1 MSLATVVMV
10 VVQGASVFA
19 FNWNQHANI
28 NQHNTAWVKNFADYI
43 MLTSVAMV
51 QVRTGFGLNQ
61 TIFLTRP
68 DQTNIN
74 QSKKSQ
80 SVYASVINGYEQFEL
95 QLISILG

>member
-1 MSLATVVMV
+1 MSLATVVMM

-28 NQHNTAWVKNFADYI
+28 NQHNKAWVKNSDYI

-51 QVRTGFGLNQ
+51 QVRTGFGPNQ